1 MSADGSLALEPGL
14 LNKILALP
22 DGKFV
27 AAIDVL
33 APIADLPEV
42 TRLFDGIRP
51 RLRQLQPRR
60 RPSLRRLL
68 FEPVED
74 LFVAELFRVGSPAIP
89 RTAIAPCWALLEERE
104 PEDLTVL
111 AATLAKTPVT
121 GDPRSRIPVAT
132 RLWQVAASAIAEAG
146 RESPVPEAVAMIGS
160 VLAAAAEVESF
171 KQALPQKPLGNL
183 GANPRA
189 LQEVKASVEG
199 LRGRGVTVEGYILAV
214 ASRLESPA
222 ELFQM
227 MQRAEIPLPGAAA
240 RLLSAYVIDD
250 VTKRA
255 DELKDVRSIAP
266 EDAARDADRLYRVLC
281 DAQQNLKGAMKAEL
295 DSGTGHVAKVIKD
308 VLGRHVIDPAADAIE
323 AALPPGGATLEPS
336 QLATAEAHARALARS
351 RRLARQLG
359 LDARATAAVTAIQD
373 RLRASVN
380 QAIEN
385 TPPGADKG
393 AAQQTA
399 YAAIHILEVVAG
411 QAEAERFLRTTQ
423 KRLAAA

>member
-1 MSADGSLALEPGL
+1 
-14 LNKILALP
+14 
-22 DGKFV
+22 
-27 AAIDVL
+27 
-33 APIADLPEV
+33 V
-42 TRLFDGIRP
+42 TRLFDEIRP

-60 RPSLRRLL
+60 RPSLKRLL

-74 LFVAELFRVGSPAIP
+74 LFVAELFRAGSPAIP
-89 RTAIAPCWALLEERE
+89 RTAIAPCWTLLQEWQPEE
-104 PEDLTVL
+104 L
-111 AATLAKTPVT
+111 AALAVTLAKTPAT

-132 RLWQVAASAIAEAG
+132 RLWQVAVRAIAEADRG
-146 RESPVPEAVAMIGS
+146 SRVPEAVAMIGT
-160 VLAAAAEVESF
+160 VLAAATEVESF
-171 KQALPQKPLGNL
+171 KQALPQRPLAHL
-183 GANPRA
+183 GDNPRA
-189 LQEVKASVEG
+189 PQEVKASVEG
-199 LRGRGVTVEGYILAV
+199 LRDRGVTVEGYILAV
-214 ASRLESPA
+214 AARLESPA

-240 RLLSAYVIDD
+240 RLLSAYVIED

-255 DELKDVRSIAP
+255 DELKEIRSIAP
-266 EDAARDADRLYRVLC
+266 EDAVRDADRLYRVLC

-295 DSGTGHVAKVIKD
+295 DNGTSHVAKVIKD

-323 AALPPGGATLEPS
+323 TALPAGGAAPEPS
-336 QLATAEAHARALARS
+336 QLMTAESHARALARS
-351 RRLARQLG
+351 RRLARQVG

-385 TPPGADKG
+385 APAGADRG

-411 QAEAERFLRTTQ
+411 QAEAERLLRTTL